1 METKSEYLAKY
12 NRDLQGEK
20 VVGDYLDT
28 YFYPTWTSTISR
40 NNDKATQVRGVDI
53 TVTSYDNVEYVID
66 EKAAINYA
74 NKNLQTFALEVDRY
88 ISNGMLMNGWLL
100 EKNKLN
106 DWWLFVWLDETTGK
120 LNSKD
125 DIKAATV
132 SLIKVRDVYE
142 YFHSHNIYG
151 SDIKNRATVLR
162 EEADY
167 YGSTMSNNLG
177 GFKMVVNTK
186 NFERGCNI
194 LIPRSELINTIST
207 YSVQIKDGKVTPLRI
222 KPRQ

>member
-53 TVTSYDNVEYVID
+53 TVTSFDNVEYVID

-120 LNSKD
+120 LNGKE

-207 YSVQIKDGKVTPLRI
+207 YTVQIKDGKVIPLRI